1 MEERLGVTKMN
12 KGVKTSLIVFLTL
25 IIVILAGFFLLDFER
40 SEVNVSALCFLEL
53 SLLVSMIGTISLT
66 RRKNDKDALYYNA
79 GIGSITAIYQIAVIA
94 SVASSKVFEENIKGF
109 IFLQIVINALMFVI
123 CTLIITASAY
133 INKSNKE
140 TLEKQDSG
148 EYNKPKRGGF

>member
-1 MEERLGVTKMN
+1 MN

-25 IIVILAGFFLLDFER
+25 ITVILAGFFLLDFER
-40 SEVNVSALCFLEL
+40 SEINVLALCFLEL
-53 SLLVSMIGTISLT
+53 SLLVSMLSTISLT

-79 GIGSITAIYQIAVIA
+79 GIGSITAIYQIAVII
-94 SVASSKVFEENIKGF
+94 SVAVSEIFGENIKGF

-133 INKSNKE
+133 INKSNKD
-140 TLEKQDSG
+140 TLEKRDNG